1 MINAI
6 YRSKFVD
13 ETLSRKRKRRLH
25 FMLDKV
31 TTFEGM
37 KLLDV
42 GCGNDGRS
50 VQNWIDPTY
59 QITGIDL
66 YPEDKVNIGHSN
78 FTYLQQDARDM
89 SRFRDHEF
97 DLAISVGMMEHI
109 GHLPDLQKMAHEIN
123 RVAKAYVIVVP
134 WRYALVE
141 PHFKWPFFQLLP
153 AEVQTHLVHKLNLHN
168 LSQKLSKDPLYIR
181 KHFLWL
187 TAKQWQSIWPQ
198 SQVYIF
204 NLENYVI
211 VKTAKH

>member
-1 MINAI
+1 
-6 YRSKFVD
+6 
-13 ETLSRKRKRRLH
+13 
-25 FMLDKV
+25 MLNKV
-31 TTFEGM
+31 TTFDGM
-37 KLLDV
+37 KILDI

-66 YPEDKVNIGHSN
+66 YPEDKINIAHSN
-78 FTYLQQDARDM
+78 FTYFQQDARDM
-89 SRFRDHEF
+89 SRFEDNEF

-109 GHLPDLQKMAHEIN
+109 GHLPDLQKMAQEIN

-134 WRYALVE
+134 WRYALIE

-153 AEVQTHLVHKLNLHN
+153 AEIQTQLVHRLNLHN
-168 LSQKLSKDPLYIR
+168 LSKKLSKDPLYIS

-187 TAKQWQSIWPQ
+187 TAKQWQSIWPD
-198 SQVYIF
+198 SKVHVF

-211 VKTAKH
+211 VKKATH